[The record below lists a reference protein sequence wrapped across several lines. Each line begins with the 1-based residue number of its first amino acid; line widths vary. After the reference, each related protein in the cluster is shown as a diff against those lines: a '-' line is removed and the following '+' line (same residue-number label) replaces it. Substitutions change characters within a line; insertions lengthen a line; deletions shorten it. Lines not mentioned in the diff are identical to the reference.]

1 MPSFKPSGLAG
12 TPWEGV
18 ATAVLTLA
26 LVAIFAVDMAVPAPI
41 EVSALALIVVIA
53 ASWLLSTWPAVWVA
67 GWAVAF
73 LAGEALAGGLSPV
86 TAAVEAA
93 VFCVVAISSRVY
105 ASRLR
110 ILLEGTDTDQ
120 ASIASTVFG
129 LENLARLIDASAD
142 GVAAVDTDA
151 RVRYA
156 NAAAIKLLDLPRASG
171 RQPSLIDCV
180 VPEDRSRVMAE
191 LRSPDIK
198 GPDRFSF
205 RVRAGTGSL
214 RDLECRHTQFWMRGR
229 PIDGLVIWDMTEV
242 RRLQLAADVLAETA
256 ANLAVTQPLELT
268 FEVVARRVV
277 EVSQASACAMFLL
290 EGERTLRIAGSWGL
304 PEGYGAAVLAAF
316 QAGGDLPL
324 LETIRTRNPVFV
336 EDLPARIRTEAQF
349 AALRSVSEGVP
360 WRPAVAVPM
369 VHNGRPLGAL
379 AVYFLPGQRPDGPT
393 LSFLNAIA
401 GQAAS
406 AAQVSRL
413 VAAAQDHVAA
423 QERYRLSR
431 ELHDSLTQE
440 LYGIVLGA
448 KSARSRLTGQGSP
461 LAEPLDYIL
470 ELADAGLADMRRLV
484 LELRPEAVEKEGL
497 VAALKQSADAIT
509 GRYDVEVISEMPSEP
524 DVPRDLKLVAYRIV
538 QEALH
543 NVVKHAHAQ
552 HAWLR
557 LRVEGGLLAIEVA
570 DDGNGFDST
579 GSFPG
584 HFGLAS
590 MRERAEGRGGT
601 IAIQSSRT
609 RGTSMQLRLPIPTPA
624 AARQEAGDV

>member
-12 TPWEGV
+12 SPWGGL

-26 LVAIFAVDMAVPAPI
+26 LVAIFAVDMVVPAPI
-41 EVSALALIVVIA
+41 EVTALALIVVIA

-67 GWAVAF
+67 ALAVAF
-73 LAGEALAGGLSPV
+73 LAAEALTGGLSPV

-110 ILLEGTDTDQ
+110 ILLEGTDTDR

-129 LENLARLIDASAD
+129 LENLAHLVDASAD
-142 GVAAVDTDA
+142 GVAAVDTDG

-156 NAAAIKLLDLPRASG
+156 NPAAIKLLDLPPVSG
-171 RQPSLIDCV
+171 RQPRLIDCV
-180 VPEDRSRVMAE
+180 APEDRSRVMAE
-191 LRSPDIK
+191 LRSIK

-205 RVRAGTGSL
+205 RVRGRTGSS
-214 RDLECRHTQFWMRGR
+214 RDLECRHRQFWMRGR
-229 PIDGLVIWDMTEV
+229 PIDGLVMWDMTEIK
-242 RRLQLAADVLAETA
+242 RLQLAADVLAETA

-304 PEGYGAAVLAAF
+304 PDGYGAAVLAAS
-316 QAGGDLPL
+316 QAGGDLPAL
-324 LETIRTRNPVFV
+324 DAIRTRNPVFV

-349 AALRSVSEGVP
+349 ATLRSVSQGVP

-369 VHNGRPLGAL
+369 FHNGRPLGAL

-393 LSFLNAIA
+393 LSFLSAIA

-413 VAAAQDHVAA
+413 VAAAQDQVAT

-431 ELHDSLTQE
+431 ELHDSLTQD

-448 KSARSRLTGQGSP
+448 KSARGRLTGQGSP

-484 LELRPEAVEKEGL
+484 LELRPEILEKDGL

-509 GRYDVEVISEMPSEP
+509 GRYGVEVISEMPPEP
-524 DVPRDLKLVAYRIV
+524 DIPRDLKLVAYRIV

-543 NVVKHAHAQ
+543 NVVKHAQAQ

-557 LRVEGGLLAIEVA
+557 LGFEGGLLAIEVA
-570 DDGNGFDST
+570 DDGCGFDST

-590 MRERAEGRGGT
+590 MRERAEGHGGT

-609 RGTSMQLRLPIPTPA
+609 RGTSMHLRLPIPTA
-624 AARQEAGDV
+624 ATASPEGGDV

>member
-12 TPWEGV
+12 SPWGGL

-26 LVAIFAVDMAVPAPI
+26 LVAIFAVDMVVPAPI
-41 EVSALALIVVIA
+41 EVTALALIVVIA

-67 GWAVAF
+67 ALAVAF
-73 LAGEALAGGLSPV
+73 LAAEALTGGLSPV

-110 ILLEGTDTDQ
+110 ILLEGTDTDR

-129 LENLARLIDASAD
+129 LENLAHLVDASAD
-142 GVAAVDTDA
+142 GVAAVDTDG

-156 NAAAIKLLDLPRASG
+156 NPAAIKLLDLPPVSG
-171 RQPSLIDCV
+171 RQPRLIDCV
-180 VPEDRSRVMAE
+180 APEDRSRVMAE
-191 LRSPDIK
+191 LRSIK

-205 RVRAGTGSL
+205 RVRGRTGSS
-214 RDLECRHTQFWMRGR
+214 RDLECRHRQFWMRGR
-229 PIDGLVIWDMTEV
+229 PIDGLVMWDMTEIK
-242 RRLQLAADVLAETA
+242 RLQLAADVLAETA

-304 PEGYGAAVLAAF
+304 PDGYGAAVLAAS
-316 QAGGDLPL
+316 QAGGDLPAL
-324 LETIRTRNPVFV
+324 DAIRTRNPVFV

-349 AALRSVSEGVP
+349 ATLRSVSQGVP

-369 VHNGRPLGAL
+369 FHNGRPLGAL

-393 LSFLNAIA
+393 LSFLSAIA

-413 VAAAQDHVAA
+413 VAAAQDQVAT

-431 ELHDSLTQE
+431 ELHDSLTQD

-448 KSARSRLTGQGSP
+448 KSARGRLTGQGSP

-484 LELRPEAVEKEGL
+484 LELRPEILEKDGL

-509 GRYDVEVISEMPSEP
+509 GRYGVEVISEMPPEP
-524 DVPRDLKLVAYRIV
+524 DIPRDLKLVAYRIV

-543 NVVKHAHAQ
+543 NVVKHAQAQ

-557 LRVEGGLLAIEVA
+557 LGVEGGLLAIEVA
-570 DDGNGFDST
+570 DDGCGFDST

-590 MRERAEGRGGT
+590 MRERAEGHGGT

-609 RGTSMQLRLPIPTPA
+609 RGTSMHLRLPIPTA
-624 AARQEAGDV
+624 ATASPEGGDV